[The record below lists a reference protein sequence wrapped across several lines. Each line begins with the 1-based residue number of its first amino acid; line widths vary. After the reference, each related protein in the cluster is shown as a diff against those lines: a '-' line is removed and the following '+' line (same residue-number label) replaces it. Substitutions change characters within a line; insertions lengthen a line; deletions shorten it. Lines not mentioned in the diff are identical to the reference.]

1 MAFNKFFA
9 EEIVERALR
18 EDLIYG
24 DLTTDNL
31 VDSSAKSKAVFI
43 LKEKGVIAGLKIA
56 EMVFKKLDEHIQ
68 FRVLVKEGAKISAG
82 SKIAEVEGLTAAIL
96 KGERTALNFLQRMSG
111 IASETRSYVELVK
124 DYPAKIVD
132 TRKTTPTL
140 RALEK
145 YAVKKGGGSNHRM
158 GLFDTVMIKD
168 NHIKAAGGIEKA
180 AALIKNKVSHT
191 VKIEIEVE
199 DLKGVKKA
207 LKAGA
212 DIIMLDNMDAAEL
225 KEAVKYIDGRVLVEA
240 SGGIRKE
247 NLVQA
252 AEAGVDIISVGA
264 LTHQIKSLDI
274 GLDFIEA

>member
-1 MAFNKFFA
+1 MQINKLFS

-31 VDSSAKSKAVFI
+31 VDYSAKSKAVFI
-43 LKEKGVIAGLKIA
+43 LKEEGVIAGLEIA
-56 EMVFKKLDEHIQ
+56 EMVFKKLDEDIQ
-68 FRVLVKEGAKISAG
+68 FRALVKEGSQISAG
-82 SKIAEVEGLTAAIL
+82 SKIAEVKGSTAAIL

-111 IASETRSYVELVK
+111 IASETRSYVELIK
-124 DYPAKIVD
+124 DYPAKIAD

-140 RALEK
+140 RPLEK
-145 YAVKKGGGSNHRM
+145 YAVKKGGGNNHRM
-158 GLFDTVMIKD
+158 GLFDAVMIKD

-180 AALIKNKVSHT
+180 VALIKDQVSHT

-207 LKAGA
+207 LEAGA
-212 DIIMLDNMDAAEL
+212 DIIMLDNMDGDEL
-225 KEAVKYIDGRVLVEA
+225 KEAVEYIDGRAVVEA

-252 AEAGVDIISVGA
+252 AAAGVDIISVGA

-274 GLDFIEA
+274 GLDLLE

>member
-1 MAFNKFFA
+1 MQINKLFA

-31 VDSSAKSKAVFI
+31 VDASAKSKAVFI
-43 LKEKGVIAGLKIA
+43 LKEEGVIAGLEIA
-56 EMVFKKLDEHIQ
+56 EMVFKKLDEDIQ
-68 FRVLVKEGAKISAG
+68 FRALVKEGTKISAG
-82 SKIAEVEGLTAAIL
+82 SKIAEVKGSTAAIL

-111 IASETRSYVELVK
+111 IASETRNYIELIK

-140 RALEK
+140 RPLEK
-145 YAVKKGGGSNHRM
+145 YAVKIGGGNNHRM
-158 GLFDTVMIKD
+158 GLFDAVMIKD

-180 AALIKNKVSHT
+180 VALIKDQVSHT

-207 LKAGA
+207 LEAET
-212 DIIMLDNMDAAEL
+212 DIIMLDNMDGDEL
-225 KEAVKYIDGRVLVEA
+225 KEAVEYIDGRAVVEA

-252 AEAGVDIISVGA
+252 AAAGVDIISVGA

-274 GLDFIEA
+274 GLDLLE

>member
-1 MAFNKFFA
+1 MQINKLFA

-31 VDSSAKSKAVFI
+31 VDYSAKSKAVFI
-43 LKEKGVIAGLKIA
+43 LKEEGVIAGLEIA
-56 EMVFKKLDEHIQ
+56 EMVFKKLDEDIQ
-68 FRVLVKEGAKISAG
+68 FRALVKEGSQISAG
-82 SKIAEVEGLTAAIL
+82 SKIAEVKGSTAAIL

-111 IASETRSYVELVK
+111 IASETRSYVELIK
-124 DYPAKIVD
+124 DYPAKIAD

-140 RALEK
+140 RPLEK
-145 YAVKKGGGSNHRM
+145 YAVKKGGGNNHRM
-158 GLFDTVMIKD
+158 GLFDAVMIKD

-180 AALIKNKVSHT
+180 VALIKDQVSHT

-207 LKAGA
+207 LEAGA
-212 DIIMLDNMDAAEL
+212 DIIMLDNMDGDEL
-225 KEAVKYIDGRVLVEA
+225 KEAVEYIDGRAVVEA

-252 AEAGVDIISVGA
+252 AAAGVDIISVGA

-274 GLDFIEA
+274 GLDLLE

>member
-1 MAFNKFFA
+1 MSFNKIFA

-31 VDSSAKSKAVFI
+31 VDSSAESKAVFI
-43 LKEKGVIAGLKIA
+43 LKEKGVIAGLEIA
-56 EMVFKKLDEHIQ
+56 EMVFKKLDENIQ
-68 FRVLVKEGAKISAG
+68 FKALVKEGSKTSAG
-82 SKIAEVEGLTAAIL
+82 SKIAEVEGSTAAIL

-111 IASETRSYVELVK
+111 IASETRRYVDLVE
-124 DYPAKIVD
+124 DYKAKIVD

-145 YAVKKGGGSNHRM
+145 YAVTKGGGSNHRM
-158 GLFDTVMIKD
+158 GLFDAVMIKD

-180 AALIKNKVSHT
+180 AALIKEQVSHT

-212 DIIMLDNMDAAEL
+212 DIIMLDNMDADEL
-225 KEAVKYIDGRVLVEA
+225 KEAVEYIDGRALVEA

-252 AEAGVDIISVGA
+252 AAAGVDIISVGA

-274 GLDFIEA
+274 GLDLLD

>member
-1 MAFNKFFA
+1 MPFNKFFA

-56 EMVFKKLDEHIQ
+56 EMVFKKLDENIK
-68 FRVLVKEGAKISAG
+68 FRSLVKEGSETAAE
-82 SKIAEVEGLTAAIL
+82 SKIAELEGPTAAIL

-111 IASETRSYVELVK
+111 IASETRRYVELVK

-145 YAVKKGGGSNHRM
+145 YAVKKGGGRNHRM
-158 GLFDTVMIKD
+158 GLFDAVMIKD

-180 AALIKNKVSHT
+180 AALIKNQVSHT

-207 LKAGA
+207 LAAGA
-212 DIIMLDNMDAAEL
+212 DIIMLDNMDADEL
-225 KEAVKYIDGRVLVEA
+225 KEAVEYIDGRALIEA

-252 AEAGVDIISVGA
+252 AAAGVDIISVGA

-274 GLDFIEA
+274 GLDLIEA